1 MSEISKDTVTENS
14 VTTTVVKP
22 EGSLATTTAEMVY
35 GADPITTIG
44 ELLNSF
50 DRNWSGSAKQL
61 AEELLASKGIEI
73 TNDIVRRLSKSIGQN
88 LRNNLIKINEL
99 LDHRI
104 FTTSVKDK
112 CPKVYKLKI
121 APKTKLSEAHEE
133 IIKSQSTEHVNHP
146 SHYNQGGI
154 ECIDAIEESTK
165 HLSGP
170 LGFNIG
176 NCDKYNWRLG
186 LKNPTRAGVIEDL
199 EKSKWYIERAISY
212 VKSGGKIFA
221 NGFGE
226 E

>member
-1 MSEISKDTVTENS
+1 MSEIIQDKVTESS
-14 VTTTVVKP
+14 VTTNVVKP
-22 EGSLATTTAEMVY
+22 EGSLATATAEKIYSDNPVS
-35 GADPITTIG
+35 TIV

-50 DRNWSGSAKQL
+50 DRNWVGTAKQL

-73 TNDIVRRLSKSIGQN
+73 TDDLVKRISKSIGQQ
-88 LRNNLIKINEL
+88 LKNNLIKFNEML
-99 LDHRI
+99 NNRI
-104 FTTSVKDK
+104 LTAVSKASGAK
-112 CPKVYKLKI
+112 SYKLRLV
-121 APKTKLSEAHEE
+121 PQTKLSDTHKQ
-133 IIKSQSTEHVNHP
+133 IIDAQSSEHVNHP
-146 SHYNQGGI
+146 RHYNQGGI

-186 LKNPTRAGVIEDL
+186 LKNPTRAGVLEDL

-221 NGFGE
+221 NGYGE

>member
-1 MSEISKDTVTENS
+1 MSEVVQNKVTENS
-14 VTTTVVKP
+14 VTNVVKP
-22 EGSLATTTAEMVY
+22 EGSLATITAEKIY
-35 GADPITTIG
+35 ADNPVATIIG
-44 ELLNSF
+44 LLNSF
-50 DRNWSGSAKQL
+50 DRNWVGTAKQL
-61 AEELLASKGIEI
+61 AEELLASRGIEC
-73 TNDIVRRLSKSIGQN
+73 TDDLVKRVAKSIGQQIK
-88 LRNNLIKINEL
+88 NNLIQFNEML
-99 LDHRI
+99 NNRI
-104 FTTSVKDK
+104 LTAVSKASG
-112 CPKVYKLKI
+112 PKSYKLRL
-121 APKTKLSEAHEE
+121 APKAKLSETHKE
-133 IIKSQSTEHVNHP
+133 ILGAQSTEHVNHP

-199 EKSKWYIERAISY
+199 EKSKWYIERAIAY